1 MYLLDSSSV
10 IHLWDNYPIG
20 NTKLFSDFWGWIE
33 ERIFSQE
40 YRINKTVLAES
51 AKIPECQKWF
61 KEKNIFT
68 YDDKNL
74 QTLNKAIEIKSLLGI
89 EDDNYH
95 SKGVNENDIFIIA
108 TAKIHHLSLV
118 TEENR
123 QLTLPDKMVKY
134 KIPAVSKKINVSC
147 HQIIN
152 LIPKS

>member
-74 QTLNKAIEIKSLLGI
+74 QTLNKAIEIKNLLGI

-108 TAKIHHLSLV
+108 TAKIHNLSLV